1 MRPRFIL
8 GQESVPCF
16 AEVVNRSLKADCTDY
31 TNQYFMV
38 IPLFIRT
45 MRLLSEM
52 MYKIAEKW
60 LQIHIC
66 QLIAIV

>member
-1 MRPRFIL
+1 MSPHFIL
-8 GQESVPCF
+8 GQESMPCVT
-16 AEVVNRSLKADCTDY
+16 EEVNRSLKADCTDY
-31 TNQYFMV
+31 TNQYFVV
-38 IPLFIRT
+38 IPLFIRA